1 MRGLDGGQLS
11 SLSDAEWVA
20 YYLRNLKA
28 DKEYLDQLNA
38 FLQGPGNLFIRAES
52 AFDSINERY
61 RTLEAELADGR
72 AKGHVDRDVRI
83 GAELEEL
90 RPVRDLFKK
99 RFDLAI
105 ERHRLIRQLIPVVQR
120 RIGQIEET
128 LARTMGEVERPPNSA
143 TPDGPPAP
151 TAAAVPAPGRPPEVP
166 GFPPGVLSPKV
177 VPPPSPAGEAP
188 EEAAERQKTP
198 RISRESCPGTGGGRQ
213 VGVDPRRA
221 PEEPP
226 PARRPFGN
234 GRRGDGTGA
243 GPPGERSSP
252 ARQC

>member
-28 DKEYLDQLNA
+28 DKEYLDQLNT

-52 AFDSINERY
+52 AFDAINERY

-72 AKGHVDRDVRI
+72 AKGQVDRDVRI

-105 ERHRLIRQLIPVVQR
+105 ERRRLIRQLIPVVER

-128 LARTMGEVERPPNSA
+128 LRP
-143 TPDGPPAP
+143 DHGRGG
-151 TAAAVPAPGRPPEVP
+151 TASEFRD
-166 GFPPGVLSPKV
+166 
-177 VPPPSPAGEAP
+177 AG
-188 EEAAERQKTP
+188 
-198 RISRESCPGTGGGRQ
+198 
-213 VGVDPRRA
+213 
-221 PEEPP
+221 
-226 PARRPFGN
+226 
-234 GRRGDGTGA
+234 
-243 GPPGERSSP
+243 
-252 ARQC
+252 